1 MAVQETRTL
10 PAPFIESIGK
20 DYAKGLTD
28 LTSKPIATQQF
39 APTVVDQDQLQLD
52 AAALAGTGLGAYQ
65 PYLTGQ
71 GAFAGTPT
79 DMIGCSRVMAQ
90 LRQRLQ
96 EQEQEQEQDQLLLT
110 CLLINNQL

>member
-39 APTVVDQDQLQLD
+39 APTVVGQDQLQLD
-52 AAALAGTGLGAYQ
+52 AASLARTGLGAYQ

-71 GAFAGTPT
+71 GAFAGIPT
-79 DMIGCSRVMAQ
+79 DMM
-90 LRQRLQ
+90 RQHLQ
-96 EQEQEQEQDQLLLT
+96 EQEQEQEQDQLLLI

>member
-39 APTVVDQDQLQLD
+39 APTVVGQDQLQTD
-52 AAALAGTGLGAYQ
+52 AA
-65 PYLTGQ
+65 
-71 GAFAGTPT
+71 
-79 DMIGCSRVMAQ
+79 
-90 LRQRLQ
+90 
-96 EQEQEQEQDQLLLT
+96 
-110 CLLINNQL
+110 